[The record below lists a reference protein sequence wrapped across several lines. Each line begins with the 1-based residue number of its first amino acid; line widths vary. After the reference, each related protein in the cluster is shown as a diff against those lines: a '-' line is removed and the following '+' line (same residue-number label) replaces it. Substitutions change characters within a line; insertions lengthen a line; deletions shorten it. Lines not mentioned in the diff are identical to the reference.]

1 MTDELKESLKKLL
14 ELELGIPLNPKT
26 VKQYEPDFNDD
37 TLILDYFPINSITQ
51 LTIDNKNITDYKLME
66 EVGLIYFNKNRAGKL
81 YVEYTYSLKEEEY
94 DSLLDLMVEYE
105 KDTSLTKQVSSI
117 TEGKRSLT
125 YDTSLSKGAL
135 IQSLITD
142 LKNKYSCIVRMI

>member
-66 EVGLIYFNKNRAGKL
+66 EVGLIYFNKNHAGKL

-94 DSLLDLMVEYE
+94 DSLLNLMVEYE

>member
-94 DSLLDLMVEYE
+94 DSLLNLMVEYE

>member
-1 MTDELKESLKKLL
+1 MTDELKKSLKKLL

-51 LTIDNKNITDYKLME
+51 LTIDNKNITDYKLVE

>member
-14 ELELGIPLNPKT
+14 ELELGIPLEPKI

-51 LTIDNKNITDYKLME
+51 LTIDNKNITDYKLVE

>member
-14 ELELGIPLNPKT
+14 ALELGIPLNPKT

-94 DSLLDLMVEYE
+94 DSLLNLMVEYE